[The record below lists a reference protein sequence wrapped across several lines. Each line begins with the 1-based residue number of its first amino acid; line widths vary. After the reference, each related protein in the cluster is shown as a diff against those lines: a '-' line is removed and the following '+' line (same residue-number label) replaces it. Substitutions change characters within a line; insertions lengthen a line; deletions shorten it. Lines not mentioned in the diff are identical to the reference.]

1 MPKKP
6 SGLQTT
12 AKIPDLHKISN
23 EIKNKAQEKPVVEI
37 KNDPLKV
44 KEEIKEEVFTEEQ
57 LSVVWSNYVEKLRNE
72 KKAAELSVVNQPYEL
87 KNNFHVVIKL
97 SNSLQED
104 ILARF
109 KIELTKYL
117 RQSLQNNE
125 IKISTVIVQEE
136 LKQRLYTSQD
146 KFNFLVQKNPKLLEL
161 KQRLGLEYDY

>member
-12 AKIPDLHKISN
+12 IKIPDLNKISK
-23 EIKNKAQEKPVVEI
+23 EIRSKAQGNLEVEI
-37 KNDPLKV
+37 KNDSLQI
-44 KEEIKEEVFTEEQ
+44 KEEKDEVFTEEQ
-57 LSVVWSNYVEKLRNE
+57 LSAAWKNYVEKLRNE
-72 KKAAELSVVNQPYEL
+72 EKAAELSVVNQPYEL
-87 KNNFHVVIKL
+87 KNDFHIVIKL

-104 ILARF
+104 ILGRF
-109 KIELTKYL
+109 KIEFTKYL

-125 IKISTVIVQEE
+125 VKISTVIVQEE